1 MEHRETQSQPVGP
14 FRKSWVPQRQL
25 SRVKAAAT
33 DLHINNRGKARE
45 FQEQQKS
52 DIRLAKDGT
61 DGSREHWKGASKQ
74 ENQKGI
80 RISVGIE
87 CPRELTG
94 FQKVVLQAS
103 QPFNKMGLRSDN
115 PVARVGFW
123 FVRVGYRES
132 AFAYAVAA
140 AGVTHSVARA
150 CAQGRLIS
158 CGCDPAVNRKGMS
171 KSLRESLEKEKL
183 RFLDAINENS
193 ILVDDNLKKLRN
205 KQASRWKWGGCSHN
219 MAFGVEFSELFLD
232 TREKG
237 GDIQSQINL
246 HNNHAGR
253 RAVSNNMQ
261 VRCKC
266 HGMSGSCQLKTCWKS
281 APDFRVV
288 GKVLKQQYRRAVL
301 VDQSNFGNGPPMIVY
316 HKPKKRKHAKNV
328 RPPRRI
334 KDKQQQQQQQQKRQ
348 LMENQKPQMMPISRA
363 NRKMENALFYYQRS
377 PNFCERDQV
386 SDIPGTVGRRCN
398 RTSSG
403 SEGCASMCCGRGY
416 NLIREKR
423 VDRCNCKFH
432 WCCYVECDDCEIE
445 EWISVCN

>member
-1 MEHRETQSQPVGP
+1 MTSVKGVSNVIIVWFVLKIVGRILCMPDVRATCRTVPGLTRE
-14 FRKSWVPQRQL
+14 QL
-25 SRVKAAAT
+25 ELCYRASDVTAAAIEG
-33 DLHINNRGKARE
+33 LELGVRE
-45 FQEQQKS
+45 CQHQFQWHRWNCSSLSTKS
-52 DIRLAKDGT
+52 R
-61 DGSREHWKGASKQ
+61 
-74 ENQKGI
+74 
-80 RISVGIE
+80 
-87 CPRELTG
+87 
-94 FQKVVLQAS
+94 
-103 QPFNKMGLRSDN
+103 N
-115 PVARVGFW
+115 PHTSSMLKR
-123 FVRVGYRES
+123 GYRES

-158 CGCDPAVNRKGMS
+158 CGCDPSVNRKGMT

-193 ILVDDNLKKLRN
+193 ILVDDSLKKLKT

-253 RAVSNNMQ
+253 KAVSNNMQ

-301 VDQSNFGNGPPMIVY
+301 VDQSNLGNGPPMIVY
-316 HKPKKRKHAKNV
+316 HKPKKRKHVKNV
-328 RPPRRI
+328 RPPRRT
-334 KDKQQQQQQQQKRQ
+334 KDKGHQLQQQQRQ
-348 LMENQKPQMMPISRA
+348 PQRQMIPLGGSS
-363 NRKMENALFYYQRS
+363 RKMENALFYYQRS
-377 PNFCERDQV
+377 PNFCERDQM

-398 RTSSG
+398 RTSVG
-403 SEGCASMCCGRGY
+403 SDGCASMCCGRGY

>member
-1 MEHRETQSQPVGP
+1 MRSARRVSNVIIVWFVLKVFGRILCMPDVRATCRTVPGLTRE
-14 FRKSWVPQRQL
+14 QL
-25 SRVKAAAT
+25 ELCYRASDVTAAAIEG
-33 DLHINNRGKARE
+33 LELGVRE
-45 FQEQQKS
+45 CQHQFQWHRWNCSSLSTKS
-52 DIRLAKDGT
+52 R
-61 DGSREHWKGASKQ
+61 
-74 ENQKGI
+74 
-80 RISVGIE
+80 
-87 CPRELTG
+87 
-94 FQKVVLQAS
+94 
-103 QPFNKMGLRSDN
+103 N
-115 PVARVGFW
+115 PHTSSMLKR
-123 FVRVGYRES
+123 GYRES

-158 CGCDPAVNRKGMS
+158 CGCDPSVNRKGMT

-193 ILVDDNLKKLRN
+193 ILVDDSLKKLKT

-301 VDQSNFGNGPPMIVY
+301 VDQSNLGNGPPMIVY
-316 HKPKKRKHAKNV
+316 HKPKKRKHVNNV
-328 RPPRRI
+328 RPPRRT
-334 KDKQQQQQQQQKRQ
+334 KDKGQHQQQQRQ
-348 LMENQKPQMMPISRA
+348 LIPVSRT

-398 RTSSG
+398 RTSVG
-403 SEGCASMCCGRGY
+403 SDGCASMCCGRGY

>member
-1 MEHRETQSQPVGP
+1 MSSAKRVFNVIIVWFVLKVVGRILCMPDVRATCRTVPGLTRE
-14 FRKSWVPQRQL
+14 QL
-25 SRVKAAAT
+25 ELCYRASDVTAAAIEG
-33 DLHINNRGKARE
+33 LELGVRE
-45 FQEQQKS
+45 CQHQFQWHRWNCSSLSTKS
-52 DIRLAKDGT
+52 R
-61 DGSREHWKGASKQ
+61 
-74 ENQKGI
+74 
-80 RISVGIE
+80 
-87 CPRELTG
+87 
-94 FQKVVLQAS
+94 
-103 QPFNKMGLRSDN
+103 N
-115 PVARVGFW
+115 PHTSSMLKR
-123 FVRVGYRES
+123 GYRES

-150 CAQGRLIS
+150 CSQGRLIS
-158 CGCDPAVNRKGMS
+158 CGCDPSVNRKGMT

-193 ILVDDNLKKLRN
+193 ILVDDSLKKLKT

-301 VDQSNFGNGPPMIVY
+301 VDQSNLGNGPPMIVY
-316 HKPKKRKHAKNV
+316 HKPKKRKHVKNV
-328 RPPRRI
+328 RPPRRT
-334 KDKQQQQQQQQKRQ
+334 KDKQGQQQRQ
-348 LMENQKPQMMPISRA
+348 LLPISRA

-403 SEGCASMCCGRGY
+403 SDGCASMCCGRGY

>member
-1 MEHRETQSQPVGP
+1 MSEERYGAPWLSLWLWLLALAQSAQGLPDVRATCRTVPGLTRDQLELCYRASDVTATAIEGLEQGVRECQYQFQWHRWNCS
-14 FRKSWVPQRQL
+14 SL
-25 SRVKAAAT
+25 STR
-33 DLHINNRGKARE
+33 
-45 FQEQQKS
+45 
-52 DIRLAKDGT
+52 
-61 DGSREHWKGASKQ
+61 SR
-74 ENQKGI
+74 
-80 RISVGIE
+80 
-87 CPRELTG
+87 
-94 FQKVVLQAS
+94 
-103 QPFNKMGLRSDN
+103 N
-115 PVARVGFW
+115 PHTSSMLKR
-123 FVRVGYRES
+123 GYRES
-132 AFAYAVAA
+132 AFAYAIAA

-158 CGCDPAVNRKGMS
+158 CGCDPSVNRKGMS

-183 RFLDAINENS
+183 RFLDAIAESNS
-193 ILVDDNLKKLRN
+193 VFEEGDSLRKMKA

-232 TREKG
+232 SREKG
-237 GDIQSQINL
+237 IDIQSQINR
-246 HNNHAGR
+246 HNNRAGR

-288 GKVLKQQYRRAVL
+288 GRVLKQQYRRAIL
-301 VDQSNFGNGPPMIVY
+301 VDQSNLGNGPPMIVY
-316 HKPKKRKHAKNV
+316 RKPKKRKHVNNQ
-328 RPPRRI
+328 RPPRRPRE
-334 KDKQQQQQQQQKRQ
+334 QQQRQQQNGASAGRSPPFAGGIGA
-348 LMENQKPQMMPISRA
+348 LALGGSTG
-363 NRKMENALFYYQRS
+363 NRKLENALFYYQRS

-386 SDIPGTVGRRCN
+386 SDIPGTIGRRCN

-432 WCCYVECDDCEIE
+432 WCCFVECDDCEVE

>member
-1 MEHRETQSQPVGP
+1 MNVTDRRNGVLSVSQDQLDVVLC
-14 FRKSWVPQRQL
+14 SVWQEPQPKQ
-25 SRVKAAAT
+25 KAANSSESHCSAHDWVHSLPDVRAT
-33 DLHINNRGKARE
+33 CRTVPGLTRDQLELCYRASDVTAAAIEGLELGVRE
-45 FQEQQKS
+45 CQYQFQWHRWNCS
-52 DIRLAKDGT
+52 SLSTR
-61 DGSREHWKGASKQ
+61 SR
-74 ENQKGI
+74 
-80 RISVGIE
+80 
-87 CPRELTG
+87 
-94 FQKVVLQAS
+94 
-103 QPFNKMGLRSDN
+103 N
-115 PVARVGFW
+115 PHTSSMLKR
-123 FVRVGYRES
+123 GYRES

-158 CGCDPAVNRKGMS
+158 CGCDPSVNRKGMS

-183 RFLDAINENS
+183 RFLDAIAESNS
-193 ILVDDNLKKLRN
+193 VFEEGDSLRKLRA

-232 TREKG
+232 SREKG
-237 GDIQSQINL
+237 TDIQSQINL
-246 HNNHAGR
+246 HNNRAGR

-288 GKVLKQQYRRAVL
+288 GRVLKQQYRRAIL
-301 VDQSNFGNGPPMIVY
+301 VDQSNLGNGPPMIVY
-316 HKPKKRKHAKNV
+316 RKPKKRKHARQNR
-328 RPPRRI
+328 RPPRRPRG
-334 KDKQQQQQQQQKRQ
+334 DKPEGGTQTGGRP
-348 LMENQKPQMMPISRA
+348 LAASPGGT
-363 NRKMENALFYYQRS
+363 NRKLENALFYYQRS
-377 PNFCERDQV
+377 PNFCERDQI

-423 VDRCNCKFH
+423 IDRCNCKFH
-432 WCCYVECDDCEIE
+432 WCCFVECDDCEIE

>member
-1 MEHRETQSQPVGP
+1 MTSQLPQVFIVWTLVGVIGRILCLPDVRATCRTVPGLTRE
-14 FRKSWVPQRQL
+14 QL
-25 SRVKAAAT
+25 ELCYRASDVTAAAIEG
-33 DLHINNRGKARE
+33 LELGVRE
-45 FQEQQKS
+45 CQHQFQWHRWNCSSLSTKS
-52 DIRLAKDGT
+52 R
-61 DGSREHWKGASKQ
+61 
-74 ENQKGI
+74 
-80 RISVGIE
+80 
-87 CPRELTG
+87 
-94 FQKVVLQAS
+94 
-103 QPFNKMGLRSDN
+103 N
-115 PVARVGFW
+115 PHTSSMLKR
-123 FVRVGYRES
+123 GYRES
-132 AFAYAVAA
+132 AFAYAIAS

-193 ILVDDNLKKLRN
+193 ILVDDSLKKLKT

-301 VDQSNFGNGPPMIVY
+301 VDQSNLGNGPPMIVY
-316 HKPKKRKHAKNV
+316 HKPKKRKHVKNA
-328 RPPRRI
+328 RPPRRT
-334 KDKQQQQQQQQKRQ
+334 KHQGLSGSSSGGESNGGSNRGGDSKRDKQLMMGQQSLVVPMGGRAGNKR
-348 LMENQKPQMMPISRA
+348 
-363 NRKMENALFYYQRS
+363 MENALFYYQRS

-398 RTSSG
+398 RTSTG

-416 NLIREKR
+416 NLVREKR

-432 WCCYVECDDCEIE
+432 WCCYVECDDCEVE

>member
-1 MEHRETQSQPVGP
+1 MSSVKKVCNVFIVWFVLKVVGRIVCLPDVRATCRTVPGLTRE
-14 FRKSWVPQRQL
+14 QL
-25 SRVKAAAT
+25 ELCYRASDVTAAAIEG
-33 DLHINNRGKARE
+33 LELAVRE
-45 FQEQQKS
+45 CQHQFQWHRWNCSSLSTKS
-52 DIRLAKDGT
+52 R
-61 DGSREHWKGASKQ
+61 
-74 ENQKGI
+74 
-80 RISVGIE
+80 
-87 CPRELTG
+87 
-94 FQKVVLQAS
+94 
-103 QPFNKMGLRSDN
+103 N
-115 PVARVGFW
+115 PHTSNMLKR
-123 FVRVGYRES
+123 GYRES
-132 AFAYAVAA
+132 AFAYAIAA

-158 CGCDPAVNRKGMS
+158 CGCDPAVNRKGMT

-193 ILVDDNLKKLRN
+193 VLVDDSFKKLKT

-219 MAFGVEFSELFLD
+219 MAFGAEFSELFLD

-281 APDFRVV
+281 APDFRIV
-288 GKVLKQQYRRAVL
+288 GKVLKQQYRRAIL
-301 VDQSNFGNGPPMIVY
+301 VDQSNLGNGPPMIVY
-316 HKPKKRKHAKNV
+316 HKPKKRKHTHNI
-328 RPPRRI
+328 RPPRRT
-334 KDKQQQQQQQQKRQ
+334 KDKPH
-348 LMENQKPQMMPISRA
+348 LLVPINRT

-377 PNFCERDQV
+377 PNFCERDQI

-398 RTSSG
+398 RTSGG
-403 SEGCASMCCGRGY
+403 SEGCGSMCCGRGY
-416 NLIREKR
+416 NLVREKR

>member
-1 MEHRETQSQPVGP
+1 MPDVRATCRTVPGLTRE
-14 FRKSWVPQRQL
+14 QL
-25 SRVKAAAT
+25 ELCYRASDVTAAAIEG
-33 DLHINNRGKARE
+33 LELGVRE
-45 FQEQQKS
+45 CQHQFQWHRWNCSSLSTKS
-52 DIRLAKDGT
+52 R
-61 DGSREHWKGASKQ
+61 
-74 ENQKGI
+74 
-80 RISVGIE
+80 
-87 CPRELTG
+87 
-94 FQKVVLQAS
+94 
-103 QPFNKMGLRSDN
+103 N
-115 PVARVGFW
+115 PHTSSMLKR
-123 FVRVGYRES
+123 GYRES

-158 CGCDPAVNRKGMS
+158 CGCDPSVNRKGMT

-193 ILVDDNLKKLRN
+193 ILVDDSLKKLKT

-301 VDQSNFGNGPPMIVY
+301 VDQSNLGNGPPMIVY
-316 HKPKKRKHAKNV
+316 HKPKKRKHVNNV
-328 RPPRRI
+328 RPPRRT
-334 KDKQQQQQQQQKRQ
+334 KDKGQQQQQRH
-348 LMENQKPQMMPISRA
+348 LIPISRA

-398 RTSSG
+398 RTSVG
-403 SEGCASMCCGRGY
+403 SDGCASMCCGRGY

>member
-1 MEHRETQSQPVGP
+1 MSSLRRLCNVIIVWFVLKVAERIVCMPDVRATCRTVPGLTRE
-14 FRKSWVPQRQL
+14 QL
-25 SRVKAAAT
+25 ELCYRASDVTAAAIEG
-33 DLHINNRGKARE
+33 LELGVRE
-45 FQEQQKS
+45 CQHQFQWHRWNCSALSTKS
-52 DIRLAKDGT
+52 R
-61 DGSREHWKGASKQ
+61 
-74 ENQKGI
+74 
-80 RISVGIE
+80 
-87 CPRELTG
+87 
-94 FQKVVLQAS
+94 
-103 QPFNKMGLRSDN
+103 N
-115 PVARVGFW
+115 PHTSSMLKR
-123 FVRVGYRES
+123 GYRES
-132 AFAYAVAA
+132 AFAYAIAA

-171 KSLRESLEKEKL
+171 KSLRESLAKEKL
-183 RFLDAINENS
+183 RFLDAINVNS
-193 ILVDDNLKKLRN
+193 ILVDDSLKKLKN

-246 HNNHAGR
+246 HNNNAGR

-316 HKPKKRKHAKNV
+316 HKPKKRKHALNL
-328 RPPRRI
+328 RPPRRT
-334 KDKQQQQQQQQKRQ
+334 KDK
-348 LMENQKPQMMPISRA
+348 PHQMVPINRA

-377 PNFCERDQV
+377 PNFCERDHI

-398 RTSSG
+398 RTSNG
-403 SEGCASMCCGRGY
+403 SDGCGSMCCGRGY

>member
-1 MEHRETQSQPVGP
+1 MRHLVRLSAAGRGLPILSNDTGDDSSDLCPCEEGFLLPRGRSLDAEKSFGRETREKERWFWNRSEDRRIVDQDQR
-14 FRKSWVPQRQL
+14 RKL
-25 SRVKAAAT
+25 
-33 DLHINNRGKARE
+33 
-45 FQEQQKS
+45 QQK
-52 DIRLAKDGT
+52 
-61 DGSREHWKGASKQ
+61 
-74 ENQKGI
+74 
-80 RISVGIE
+80 
-87 CPRELTG
+87 C
-94 FQKVVLQAS
+94 
-103 QPFNKMGLRSDN
+103 
-115 PVARVGFW
+115 
-123 FVRVGYRES
+123 YRES

-158 CGCDPAVNRKGMS
+158 CGCDPSVNRKGMS

-183 RFLDAINENS
+183 RFLDAIAESNS
-193 ILVDDNLKKLRN
+193 VFEEGDSLRKLRA

-232 TREKG
+232 SREKG
-237 GDIQSQINL
+237 TDIQSQINL
-246 HNNHAGR
+246 HNNRAGR

-281 APDFRVV
+281 VPDFRVV
-288 GKVLKQQYRRAVL
+288 GRVLKQQYRRAIL
-301 VDQSNFGNGPPMIVY
+301 VDQSNLGNGPPMIVY
-316 HKPKKRKHAKNV
+316 RKPKKRKHARQNR
-328 RPPRRI
+328 RPPRRPRG
-334 KDKQQQQQQQQKRQ
+334 DKPDGGTQPGGRPVA
-348 LMENQKPQMMPISRA
+348 MSPGGT
-363 NRKMENALFYYQRS
+363 NRKLENALFYYQRS
-377 PNFCERDQV
+377 PNFCERDQI

-423 VDRCNCKFH
+423 IDRCNCKFH
-432 WCCYVECDDCEIE
+432 WCCFVECDDCEIE